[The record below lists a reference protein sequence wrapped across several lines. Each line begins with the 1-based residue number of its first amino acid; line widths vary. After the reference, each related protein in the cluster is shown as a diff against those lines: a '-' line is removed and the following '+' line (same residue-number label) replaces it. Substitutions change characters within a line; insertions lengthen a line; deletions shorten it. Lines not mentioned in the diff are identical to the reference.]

1 MKFVLV
7 VITVFSS
14 SGGLDS
20 ETAFQE
26 FATLAACERA
36 ATGIREGVDG
46 VSGTLGREVI
56 AQCHALGDASKGT
69 GSSR

>member
-14 SGGLDS
+14 TSGLDS

-26 FATLAACERA
+26 FATEAACEQA
-36 ATGIREGVDG
+36 AEAIRRGVNG
-46 VSGTLGREVI
+46 VSGTLGREVV
-56 AQCHALGDASKGT
+56 AQCHPLGT
-69 GSSR
+69 PR